1 MSAAASFGRVDG
13 ENNVY
18 VTDAGVERKVGQ
30 YPNVS
35 PEEALAYFTRKFADL
50 EAQVRIL
57 EQRVKNKVDSHNLKQ
72 AVAKLTKE
80 LEEPKAVGDLVTLRS
95 RLSNLLP
102 QVEELEQSRQ
112 EASKESQAQALAARE
127 SIAAAA
133 ERIAGQD
140 SAKTNWKASSADL
153 AKLFEQWQ
161 ELQKSGPKVNR
172 AEADLIWKRF
182 STARTKFESGKR
194 AYFATLDAINK
205 QARARKNDI
214 VERAEKLIEQGAS
227 AVVEYKKLIDEWK
240 AAGRTP
246 GKSDDALWAR
256 LKAAGDAIYAAKSEQ
271 IAVENVEYEANLKV
285 KLALLDEAKS
295 IDPEKDLAKAKD
307 QLREISARW
316 EKAGKVPREKVR
328 EVEDRLRAIENRVK
342 AVEAEQWR
350 KSDPAVIARNESV
363 ANQIKD
369 SIAKLEVELKAAEAS
384 KNSKKID
391 EAKAALEARKAWLA
405 VVSAS

>member
-1 MSAAASFGRVDG
+1 VSATASFGRVDG
-13 ENNVY
+13 DNNVY
-18 VTDAGVERKVGQ
+18 VTDAGVERQVGQ

-35 PEEALAYFTRKFADL
+35 PEEAMAYFTRKFADL

-80 LEEPKAVGDLVTLRS
+80 LEEPKVVGDLASLRA

-127 SIAAAA
+127 AIAIEA
-133 ERIAGQD
+133 ERVAGQD
-140 SAKTNWKASSADL
+140 TARINWKASSAEL
-153 AKLFEQWQ
+153 AKLFEKWQ
-161 ELQKSGPKVNR
+161 ELQKAGVKVNR

-182 STARTKFESGKR
+182 SAARTKFESGKR
-194 AYFATLDAINK
+194 AYFATLDASNK

-214 VERAEKLIEQGAS
+214 VERAEKLVEQGAS
-227 AVVEYKKLIDEWK
+227 AVGDYKKLIDEWK

-256 LKAAGDAIYAAKSEQ
+256 LKAAGDAVYAAKSEQ
-271 IAVENVEYEANLKV
+271 VAVENVEFEANLKV
-285 KLALLDEAKS
+285 KLALLEEAKS

-316 EKAGKVPREKVR
+316 EKAGKVPRDKVR
-328 EVEDRLRAIENRVK
+328 EVEDKLRAIESRVK

-384 KNSKKID
+384 NNSKKID

>member
-1 MSAAASFGRVDG
+1 MSATASFGRVDG
-13 ENNVY
+13 DNNVY
-18 VTDAGVERKVGQ
+18 VTDAGVERQVGQ

-35 PEEALAYFTRKFADL
+35 PEEAMAYFTRKFADL

-80 LEEPKAVGDLVTLRS
+80 LEEPKVVGDLASLRA

-127 SIAAAA
+127 AIAIEA
-133 ERIAGQD
+133 ERVAGQD
-140 SAKTNWKASSADL
+140 TARINWKASSAEL
-153 AKLFEQWQ
+153 AKLFEKWQ
-161 ELQKSGPKVNR
+161 ELQKAGVKVNR

-182 STARTKFESGKR
+182 SAARTKFESGKR
-194 AYFATLDAINK
+194 AYFATLDASNK

-214 VERAEKLIEQGAS
+214 VERAEKLVEQGAS
-227 AVVEYKKLIDEWK
+227 AVGDYKKLIDEWK

-256 LKAAGDAIYAAKSEQ
+256 LKAAGDAVYAAKSEQ
-271 IAVENVEYEANLKV
+271 VAVENVEFEANLKV
-285 KLALLDEAKS
+285 KLALLEEAKS

-316 EKAGKVPREKVR
+316 EKAGKVPRDKVR
-328 EVEDRLRAIENRVK
+328 EVEDKLRAIESRVK

-384 KNSKKID
+384 NNSKKID